1 MTIKI
6 TNLTTNEYEII
17 TDVLEYTEHNVVIKA
32 GRGRIYRDF
41 DENYKIEEWE
51 VTDEQQN

>member
-1 MTIKI
+1 MTIKV

-17 TDVLEYTEHNVVIKA
+17 TDVLEYTEHSVVIKA

-41 DENYKIEEWE
+41 DENYKIEEFNE
-51 VTDEQQN
+51 EN

>member
-1 MTIKI
+1 MIIKV

-17 TDVLEYTEHNVVIKA
+17 TDVLEYTEHSVVIKA

-41 DENYKIEEWE
+41 DKNYKIEEYNE
-51 VTDEQQN
+51 EN